1 MIIVDLTQVLIASLM
16 ASTRG
21 GTEPINEDLVRHIAL
36 KNIAMYRK
44 RYHKT
49 YGEIVLAD
57 DSGKVWRRDVFPQ
70 YKANRKKTRDKDK
83 ADGKDWCLIFDCITI
98 IRQELKS
105 NFPYKYICIPICE
118 ADDIVGTLCEKY
130 GDTEK
135 IMIISSDKDFQ
146 QLQRYSKVNQYSP
159 ITKKHIKLTQE
170 QAKEYLVDHII
181 SGDTGDGVPNVLS
194 QDDVFTSGLRQ
205 RPLSK
210 KKREIIKDPLVMN
223 DNEVDRNLERNR
235 SLIDL
240 TYIPSEYKEKI
251 LHEFDTVEVASSS
264 GLLTYFIYNRLM
276 DLVESIGDF

>member
-1 MIIVDLTQVLIASLM
+1 M

-83 ADGKDWCLIFDCITI
+83 ADGKDWGLIFDCITI

-105 NFPYKYICIPICE
+105 NFPYKYICIPKCE
-118 ADDIVGTLCEKY
+118 ADDIVGALCEKY

-251 LHEFDTVEVASSS
+251 LHEFDTVEVASRS
-264 GLLTYFIYNRLM
+264 GLLTYFINNRLM
-276 DLVESIGDF
+276 DLEESIGDF